1 MKRIAYPAAIQA
13 LIGELKRLPGIGPRS
28 AERIALWMLQSR
40 DARLLEIAR
49 VIREVHETIHACPR
63 CGFFTTEALCE
74 ICSDPSREAAQ
85 ICVIEQPT
93 EILPLE
99 RTGAFRGRYHALGGR
114 ISPLDHV
121 GPEDLRID
129 ALIERIQTEAPSEI
143 ILALGSDV
151 EGEAT
156 ANYLASLLRDLPVAV
171 TRLAQGLPA
180 GGGLE
185 QADEL
190 TLSLDGWEGPL
201 DLLLSLSRAQK
212 VDLAQISILQLV
224 EQYLA
229 YLNQA
234 RALKLEIAADYLV
247 MAAWLAYLKSC
258 LLLPKDP
265 EQDPS
270 PEEIALR
277 LQMRLQRLDAMREAG
292 ARLLGRDRI
301 GRDVFVRGAPEG
313 LRLIRKAAWQVREFD
328 LFAAYG
334 AIRARTQPAMHVVHA
349 RAVMTL
355 DEAIER
361 VSRMIG
367 MALEWTFLESFL
379 PQSQDPQF
387 RKSALAS
394 SFLAALEL
402 ARRGRLEIAQDDAFS
417 PIKLKA
423 A

>member
-1 MKRIAYPAAIQA
+1 MD
-13 LIGELKRLPGIGPRS
+13 EDFD
-28 AERIALWMLQSR
+28 ERPIRQS
-40 DARLLEIAR
+40 
-49 VIREVHETIHACPR
+49 
-63 CGFFTTEALCE
+63 
-74 ICSDPSREAAQ
+74 
-85 ICVIEQPT
+85 
-93 EILPLE
+93 
-99 RTGAFRGRYHALGGR
+99 
-114 ISPLDHV
+114 
-121 GPEDLRID
+121 
-129 ALIERIQTEAPSEI
+129 
-143 ILALGSDV
+143 
-151 EGEAT
+151 
-156 ANYLASLLRDLPVAV
+156 
-171 TRLAQGLPA
+171 
-180 GGGLE
+180 
-185 QADEL
+185 DEL
-190 TLSLDGWEGPL
+190 TLSIDGWEGPL
-201 DLLLSLSRAQK
+201 DLLLSLARAQK

-224 EQYLA
+224 EQYLT
-229 YLNQA
+229 YLAEA

-313 LRLIRKAAWQVREFD
+313 LRLIRKAAWQVRDFD

-334 AIRARTQPAMHVVHA
+334 VVQARTQPAMHVVHA

-355 DEAIER
+355 EEAIER
-361 VSRMIG
+361 VSKMIG
-367 MALEWTFLESFL
+367 MAIEWTFLESFL
-379 PQSQDPQF
+379 PATQDPQF
-387 RKSALAS
+387 RRSALAS

-402 ARRGRLEIAQDDAFS
+402 ARRGRLDIAQDEAFA